1 MEQMYICLAI
11 FAIMVILF
19 LSRKIPMAFSALIA
33 MVLLII
39 TGCIDA
45 NSALATFGST
55 TVITMASMYIV
66 AAGLARTQMINKMSN
81 ALLKATSGSF
91 TKVLMTYVIATT
103 ILGQF
108 VPSIIATFVMVTPMV
123 KNTCEKMN
131 ISPSK
136 MMFPGG

>member
-45 NSALATFGST
+45 NSALATFGEHHRYHDG
-55 TVITMASMYIV
+55 I
-66 AAGLARTQMINKMSN
+66 
-81 ALLKATSGSF
+81 
-91 TKVLMTYVIATT
+91 YVYCSSRLSQDADD
-103 ILGQF
+103 
-108 VPSIIATFVMVTPMV
+108 
-123 KNTCEKMN
+123 
-131 ISPSK
+131 
-136 MMFPGG
+136 

>member
-1 MEQMYICLAI
+1 MSGD

-81 ALLKATSGSF
+81 ALLESHQRFLYKSTDDLCDSHHDTGPVR
-91 TKVLMTYVIATT
+91 T
-103 ILGQF
+103 
-108 VPSIIATFVMVTPMV
+108 
-123 KNTCEKMN
+123 
-131 ISPSK
+131 
-136 MMFPGG
+136 

>member
-66 AAGLARTQMINKMSN
+66 AAGLARTQMINKLS
-81 ALLKATSGSF
+81 L
-91 TKVLMTYVIATT
+91 IH
-103 ILGQF
+103 I
-108 VPSIIATFVMVTPMV
+108 
-123 KNTCEKMN
+123 
-131 ISPSK
+131 
-136 MMFPGG
+136 